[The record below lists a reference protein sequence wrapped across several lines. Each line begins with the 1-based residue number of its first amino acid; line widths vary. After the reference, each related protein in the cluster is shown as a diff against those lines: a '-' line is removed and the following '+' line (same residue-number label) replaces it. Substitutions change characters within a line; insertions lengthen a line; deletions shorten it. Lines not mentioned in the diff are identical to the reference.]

1 MNEKKKVKLS
11 VAILFYLTL
20 FLVSFVFLSVFSY
33 YTSPFTTC
41 DNGYDAAFFRLVGQ
55 GMTKGYLPY
64 RDFFD
69 MKGPF
74 LFFIEYLGQILSYG
88 RTGIFLVQW
97 INLFFSLVVISKLF
111 ELYQIRNRILQIGLM
126 LSLAYIASFTFEGE
140 EADVYMINI
149 V

>member
-64 RDFFD
+64 RD
-69 MKGPF
+69 
-74 LFFIEYLGQILSYG
+74 
-88 RTGIFLVQW
+88 
-97 INLFFSLVVISKLF
+97 
-111 ELYQIRNRILQIGLM
+111 LQE
-126 LSLAYIASFTFEGE
+126 SHPQK
-140 EADVYMINI
+140 DI
-149 V
+149 VHFQTAFPVL